1 MKKKH
6 LLIKK
11 CVILEEIFLPL
22 LYFIYETW

>member
-11 CVILEEIFLPL
+11 CVILEEIFLLL

>member
-1 MKKKH
+1 MNKKH

-22 LYFIYETW
+22 LHFIYETW